1 MVPTHSGASTRSSR
15 ADASHNQVTG
25 SSGKS
30 KLAPAKRKAYS
41 ALPLSDSHG
50 REITEMSQAEAKRP
64 RLDTVR
70 RPKVKEEVDVANCSN
85 NDTTTITEGGS
96 PPTRR
101 LTTPDLEFDYDRS
114 LLKDPRPTPGRER
127 RPRYQ
132 GSDVP
137 AALAAQRPPSSSFP
151 PKLKGRLNASQKD
164 QISQQDLPGA
174 DPTQHFY
181 DLHKCRDKG
190 REGSPTYDAAGFRL
204 DYEKVM
210 RWFRPV
216 SSRRSMVNSMNRS
229 VKARQELEERIVDVF
244 FEDSQEVKQ
253 KLRTQSSII
262 LDLVKDT
269 ISKDLGVPWH
279 QIGMAEVDCWQ
290 ERGFEKH
297 KLEDWLNYSDEDKKR
312 NMKML
317 TGASLRA

>member
-1 MVPTHSGASTRSSR
+1 MVQPRSGASLQPPRAGDSR
-15 ADASHNQVTG
+15 NICTE
-25 SSGKS
+25 SSGKT
-30 KLAPAKRKAYS
+30 KTAPAKRKNYS
-41 ALPLSDSHG
+41 LLPLSETNG
-50 REITEMSQAEAKRP
+50 RGITELSQGEAKRP

-70 RPKVKEEVDVANCSN
+70 MPEGKDEVDDIGCNNNSTITTTEEV
-85 NDTTTITEGGS
+85 
-96 PPTRR
+96 PPPMRR

-137 AALAAQRPPSSSFP
+137 AALAARRPLLPSSP
-151 PKLKGRLNASQKD
+151 PKPKGRLNAVQKGKN
-164 QISQQDLPGA
+164 SQQDLPGA
-174 DPTQHFY
+174 DPTQTFH
-181 DLHKCRDKG
+181 DLYKCRDKG

-204 DYEKVM
+204 DYDKVM

-216 SSRRSMVNSMNRS
+216 SSRRSMIKGMNRS

-244 FEDSQEVKQ
+244 FENAQEAKE
-253 KLRTQSSII
+253 KLRNQNLII
-262 LDLVKDT
+262 LYLVKDT

-279 QIGMAEVDCWQ
+279 KIGIAEVDCWH
-290 ERGFEKH
+290 EKGFKKH

-312 NMKML
+312 NTKMMS
-317 TGASLRA
+317 GASLRA